1 MRLFKRPNQIEPT
14 RAAAL
19 LERGQVVVLDVRET
33 IEWKAGRIP
42 GRCTSPS
49 RTSPLDGASFPVIR
63 RSSPSAAAAT
73 AAALQPA
80 GCDTPAPASRTSM
93 AA

>member
-42 GRCTSPS
+42 GALHIPLAHLPS
-49 RTSPLDGASFPVIR
+49 RRARASP
-63 RSSPSAAAAT
+63 
-73 AAALQPA
+73 
-80 GCDTPAPASRTSM
+80 
-93 AA
+93 